1 MRAFL
6 GLARFF
12 KSPQKSLRNRLLDQ
26 RRVRINITALKIYST
41 SLKVLTKF

>member
-12 KSPQKSLRNRLLDQ
+12 ESPQKSLRNRLLDQ